1 MNNLGLIGK
10 NIAYSFS
17 EKYFTEKFH
26 RQNLTDFSYQ
36 LFDLK
41 DINEVE
47 TLFSNE
53 NLLGFN
59 ITIPYKQAIIPFL
72 DALSPEAQK
81 VGAVN
86 TVKINEGKKIGYN
99 TDVYGFEKSFVPML
113 RNHHQ
118 KALILGNGGAS
129 KALTFVMDKLGIPY
143 TKVTRN
149 DDEFLS
155 YDNLDETI
163 ISSHQIIINCTPVGT
178 FPQINAAPNLP
189 YQFLTEAHYLYDLI
203 YNPEETKFLQLGKE
217 KGAQIKNGLE
227 MLHLQAEKA
236 WEIWTSL

>member
-129 KALTFVMDKLGIPY
+129 KAVTFVLDKLGIPY

>member
-26 RQNLTDFSYQ
+26 RQNLTDFYYQ
-36 LFDLK
+36 LFDLE
-41 DINEVE
+41 DINEIE

-72 DALSPEAQK
+72 DALSTEAEK

-86 TVKINEGKKIGYN
+86 TVKICEGKKIGYN

-129 KALTFVMDKLGIPY
+129 KAVTFVLDKLEIPY

-155 YDNLDETI
+155 YNNLDETI

-203 YNPEETKFLQLGKE
+203 YNPEETKFLQLGKQ